1 MKELKNNLKFIWNY
15 SKDSKIKIILLALL
29 NFFKI
34 CTNIIIPIISA
45 KQIINLTNN
54 ELYEVILIASV
65 ILIINLINRFLDY
78 YINKLGDIIYINMTG
93 KITKDLAFNIL
104 KLENE
109 TLNTNSSGIFIQ
121 RLTNDKDIL
130 SDGFNTIIDHL
141 EGIVGSIGV
150 FIAVLIINKY
160 VFIYLIIEVI
170 ILDLI
175 NIKKTEI
182 HVSNKKIFKKE
193 NEKMVGFTG
202 ELVRGA
208 KDIKM
213 LNSEKS
219 FSKEII
225 NRTDN
230 LNSLFYKHQEINRKY
245 NYLLRGT
252 KDIFDFG
259 LILFVIVLIL
269 NDLLNITNALII
281 YNYSNKV
288 NVFFRSY
295 ASLKNYLKELGLS
308 INRIEEIING
318 DKFKKEKFGDIHLN
332 KVEGNFEFKNVTF
345 SYKND
350 TRKILDNLSFKV
362 KANETV
368 AFVGKTGVGKTTLF
382 NLLCKM
388 YDIDNGE
395 ILIDNHNI
403 KDLDKDSIRGNIT
416 IISQNPY
423 IFNVSIKDNFR
434 LVKEN
439 VTDSEIKKACKMA
452 CLDEFIEKLPN
463 KYDTLIGE
471 GGVNLSGGEKQ
482 RLAIARAL
490 IQKTEI
496 ILFDEATSALDNETQ
511 LNIQKAIDSLK
522 NNYTILIIAHRL
534 STIIN
539 ANKIL
544 FLGEG
549 KIIAEGTHK
558 ELLKNCK
565 EYQKLYESEIKN
577 RN

>member
-544 FLGEG
+544 LLDEG